1 MRKVRKE
8 VKVIGVV
15 ALLVLMGMMIGL
27 LQTYSIKGEVIA
39 VRGDLVTVRDVA
51 GYEWKVFAEDVEV
64 GEEVVLKMNDKGT
77 TSRQDDDV
85 KGLTK

>member
-8 VKVIGVV
+8 VKAIGVI
-15 ALLVLMGMMIGL
+15 ALLVLLGLMIGW

-39 VRGDLVTVRDVA
+39 VRGDLVTVKDKA

-77 TSRQDDDV
+77 TSRQDDEV
-85 KGLTK
+85 KKLTK